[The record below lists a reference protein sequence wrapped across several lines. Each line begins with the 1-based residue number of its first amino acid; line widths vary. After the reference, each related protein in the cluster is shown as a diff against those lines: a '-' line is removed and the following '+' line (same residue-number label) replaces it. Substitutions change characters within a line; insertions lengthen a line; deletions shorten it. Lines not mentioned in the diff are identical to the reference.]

1 VAAALA
7 QNPRDFHFSTRNP
20 RLDFFVEVVAKI
32 QAHGTEEHE
41 GDELG
46 EPRRRERPMRDLELM
61 IKDYRLT
68 TAEILYHM
76 PDHPS
81 LLQTYIW
88 QGLDIAPR
96 FPVLHKFLDFWE
108 SSLDGRLHSV
118 KVASAKIIKP
128 NRFRYARALMRFH

>member
-1 VAAALA
+1 LVGIVDDAPGLGIKA
-7 QNPRDFHFSTRNP
+7 QG
-20 RLDFFVEVVAKI
+20 EEEK
-32 QAHGTEEHE
+32 QASCGY
-41 GDELG
+41 
-46 EPRRRERPMRDLELM
+46 RRAEMGGRRMRDLELL

-81 LLQTYIW
+81 LLQTYVW
-88 QGLDIAPR
+88 QGLDIAPK

-118 KVASAKIIKP
+118 KVASARIIKP
-128 NRFRYARALMRFH
+128 NRFRHTRALMHLH